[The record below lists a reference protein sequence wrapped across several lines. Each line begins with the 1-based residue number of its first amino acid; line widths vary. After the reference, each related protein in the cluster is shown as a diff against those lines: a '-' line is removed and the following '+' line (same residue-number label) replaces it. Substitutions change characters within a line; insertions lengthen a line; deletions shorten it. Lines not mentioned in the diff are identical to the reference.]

1 MAVFALKYDEM
12 SDDLQTLIAEMR
24 QCRLCEADMQRA
36 PNPVFQLSET
46 AKVLVAG
53 QAPGNLADT
62 TGVPFND
69 PSGDRLRDWMGVTRD
84 EFYDASRV
92 AMLPMGLCFP
102 GYDAKGGD
110 LPPMKRCADVWRQ
123 RVLDQ
128 MPGIDVILL
137 VGGYA
142 QRWHL
147 GPRMGKTLTETVSN
161 WKSYSSEHMFTVP
174 HPGWRNTAWLKR
186 NPWFEADVLPELRHA
201 VRSALSGS

>member
-1 MAVFALKYDEM
+1 M

-24 QCRLCEADMQRA
+24 QCRLCEAEMQRA

-69 PSGDRLRDWMGVTRD
+69 PSGDRLRDWMGVTRE

-92 AMLPMGLCFP
+92 AILPMGLCFP

-123 RVLDQ
+123 RVLNQ

-137 VGGYA
+137 IGGYA

-161 WKSYSSEHMFTVP
+161 WKSYSSERMFTIP
-174 HPGWRNTAWLKR
+174 HPSWRNSAWLKR
-186 NPWFEADVLPELRHA
+186 NPWFEADVLPEVRRA
-201 VRSALSGS
+201 VRSALSGG

>member
-1 MAVFALKYDEM
+1 M

-24 QCRLCEADMQRA
+24 QCRLCEAEMQRA

-69 PSGDRLRDWMGVTRD
+69 PSGDRLRDWMGVTRE

-92 AMLPMGLCFP
+92 AILPMGLCFP

-128 MPGIDVILL
+128 MSGIDVILL
-137 VGGYA
+137 VGAYA

-174 HPGWRNTAWLKR
+174 HPSWRNTAWLKR
-186 NPWFEADVLPELRHA
+186 NPWFEADVLPELRRA